1 MSLNDPPHF
10 LEERT
15 RTFFDI
21 QGNSD
26 QFRFLGNCQP
36 TPPLR
41 RHFAQ
46 SEK

>member
-1 MSLNDPPHF
+1 MSLNGLQHF
-10 LEERT
+10 LEERR

-26 QFRFLGNCQP
+26 QFRFLGNFQP
-36 TPPLR
+36 TPPVS